1 MGRNIPIYSMT
12 GIIGEMEEENDTPM
26 IKDSK
31 KSKSKNT
38 DNNDTITNKKKKKE
52 TLSNRKPH
60 GRKPPIEDLGVKPPT
75 KDKSTYSIY
84 DDHVDTD
91 ING

>member
-26 IKDSK
+26 IKDK
-31 KSKSKNT
+31 KSSNKTKNT
-38 DNNDTITNKKKKKE
+38 TDTVNKKKKKE

>member
-26 IKDSK
+26 IKDKK
-31 KSKSKNT
+31 KSSNKTKNT
-38 DNNDTITNKKKKKE
+38 TDTVNKKKKKE